1 MFSWFNEKKK
11 VTTDSNENTKPLNT
25 QKQENEL
32 LKENHQ
38 KLVFDEDF

>member
-1 MFSWFNEKKK
+1 MFAWFNEKKK
-11 VTTDSNENTKPLNT
+11 VATDSNENTKPLNT
-25 QKQENEL
+25 QQHETKL